1 MHTWG
6 LCISQTWDVS
16 QQSCLLWFYM
26 YRWVTRSILHRYVSI
41 FDNDNFD
48 CHVQIHVVQH
58 SVEVPP
64 AATPPPSVVVWITRQ
79 SAPVLLGPQENQDQ
93 EASVAG
99 AQEEESDQELEEWAH
114 LCVIQ
119 TLVELMLIVK
129 WEVIIPETQD
139 LSAHVRKY
147 SIDNALAHMFN

>member
-1 MHTWG
+1 
-6 LCISQTWDVS
+6 
-16 QQSCLLWFYM
+16 M